1 MWIRGLVFIFL
12 LSHLS
17 LCMKTQHKV
26 GKLVLIFFFYSNFQ
40 TMRFLWDSD
49 LELWYYF
56 SNCRVI
62 LLNCNICTSPFVD
75 NNVKVAVIYLLI
87 FCFKPYY
94 VSFRLLIR
102 NFIPIFF
109 PIMLTYRRLLKVI
122 LHTQIRLMI
131 QYATLGH
138 DPLKWHLLALDL
150 GSFSQKVNL

>member
-1 MWIRGLVFIFL
+1 
-12 LSHLS
+12 
-17 LCMKTQHKV
+17 
-26 GKLVLIFFFYSNFQ
+26 
-40 TMRFLWDSD
+40 MRFLWDSD

-62 LLNCNICTSPFVD
+62 LINCNICTRPFVD

-109 PIMLTYRRLLKVI
+109 SILLTYRRLLKVI
-122 LHTQIRLMI
+122 LRTQIRLMI
-131 QYATLGH
+131 QCGSLGH

-150 GSFSQKVNL
+150 GSFSEKVNLWIICLFCISLNPFHPRKWSQILFHTTIFVVVL

>member
-1 MWIRGLVFIFL
+1 
-12 LSHLS
+12 
-17 LCMKTQHKV
+17 
-26 GKLVLIFFFYSNFQ
+26 
-40 TMRFLWDSD
+40 MRFLWDSD